1 MGFRELRL
9 EKGLGPGGSGL
20 APFNFQGAGCRGCIL
35 QGLWPSFR
43 AKASSAYVLML
54 QGPRDSLSWI

>member
-20 APFNFQGAGCRGCIL
+20 APFNFQGAGAGAVYFRDCGLALGLRL
-35 QGLWPSFR
+35 Q
-43 AKASSAYVLML
+43 VLMC
-54 QGPRDSLSWI
+54 